1 MDRGFKD
8 KDFIRTIEDLFFCVV
23 GYMHP
28 KDRVISY
35 LRYFPNP
42 AGRWGHGSVRYAR
55 AMPSY
60 TINYLLKNIEE
71 LRKDFSDYVFY
82 SDIFNTQM
90 SAVPYKKIKERYLPE
105 NRLDEISKLTNRDKL
120 QEKVIELATLISD
133 KSNVPLSH
141 IGVTGSILINIHR
154 PEFSDIDLVVYGKN
168 ESLRVKDALL
178 SLYNEKKNYVQK
190 LHGNALYVWCEEK
203 TRDYPLNFNEA
214 KEIYKRKWNYGSFKG
229 TNFSVH
235 PVRLNSEITEFYGDK
250 IFSPR
255 GLVRVKA
262 TISDASESIFLP
274 HTYFLQR
281 VVIEEGEKV
290 QDIRNVTTYESLYG
304 GIFEIDDII
313 IAKGRLE
320 KVIDKRSGEVYHQVL
335 VGSLEGK
342 GTEYIK
348 PINHKND

>member
-8 KDFIRTIEDLFFCVV
+8 KDFIRTTEDLFFCVV

-42 AGRWGHGSVRYAR
+42 AGKWGHGSERYAR

-60 TINYLLKNIEE
+60 TINHLLKNIES
-71 LRKDFSDYVFY
+71 LKKDFSDYVFY

-90 SAVPYKKIKERYLPE
+90 SSVPHNKIKKHYRPE
-105 NRLDEISKLTNRDKL
+105 DRLDEILKLTKRDEL
-120 QEKVIELATLISD
+120 QEKLVELAILISD
-133 KSNVPLSH
+133 RSNVPLSH

-154 PEFSDIDLVVYGKN
+154 PEFSDMDLVIYGKEN
-168 ESLRVKDALL
+168 SLKVKDALL
-178 SLYNEKKNYVQK
+178 SLYNEKRNYIQK
-190 LHGNALYVWCEEK
+190 LHGNALYRWCEEK
-203 TRDYPLNFNEA
+203 VRDYPLTFYEA
-214 KEIYKRKWNYGSFKG
+214 KIIYMRKWNYGLFRD

-235 PVRLNSEITEFYGDK
+235 PVRLDSEITEFYGDK
-250 IFSPR
+250 IFSSV
-255 GLVRVKA
+255 GMVKIKA

-274 HTYFLQR
+274 HTYSLQR
-281 VVIEEGEKV
+281 VTIEEGKKV
-290 QDIRNVTTYESLYG
+290 QDIRNLTTYEGLYG
-304 GIFEIDDII
+304 GIFETGDEI

-320 KVIDKRSGEVYHQVL
+320 KIIDKKSGDVYHQVL

-348 PINHKND
+348 PINRQE